1 MNNFER
7 NFSEQELIR
16 REKLKELQTAGQD
29 PSKIRNENELIKSMS
44 WLQNFKNSPNQN

>member
-16 REKLKELQTAGQD
+16 RKKLKELQTAGQD
-29 PSKIRNENELIKSMS
+29 PY
-44 WLQNFKNSPNQN
+44 KNTK